1 MLEVIVR
8 QHLDKPHVIV
18 REAALETALLSET
31 EIDLEPTPDTP
42 LTRKGTTAPV
52 KNITPLAKKKSDLTV
67 GVY

>member
-31 EIDLEPTPDTP
+31 EINLEPTPDTP
-42 LTRKGTTAPV
+42 LTWKGTPGR
-52 KNITPLAKKKSDLTV
+52 NITPLTKKKSDLTV